1 MQGEDFMRK
10 TAHTKLSQSRLG
22 HIVINITNSTH
33 NWYAFEILVVCSQ
46 RVVMFMQTE
55 KNSIFVT
62 RCMAGNV
69 GMT

>member
-46 RVVMFMQTE
+46 RVVILCNR

-62 RCMAGNV
+62 RWPV
-69 GMT
+69 T